1 LTEKKRPTLMELIDR
16 YVPRHTREEV
26 VEMSIRYEE
35 RITAL
40 LMTIHEYQE
49 RCHSLQVHLAELEEE
64 YARRTMVNVSPGL
77 VTADAG
83 RDLYRTADYYR
94 LSWNPDPRRA
104 VVTMASA
111 PFHKEEY
118 PRLFEAAMKQF
129 ETQVLR
135 ELTHQLRGEYAK
147 LYEANRPR

>member
-1 LTEKKRPTLMELIDR
+1 MQLIDR

-40 LMTIHEYQE
+40 LMTIYEYHQ
-49 RCHSLQVHLAELEEE
+49 RCDALQKHLAELEEE
-64 YARRTMVNVSPGL
+64 YAKRTMIPVSSGL
-77 VTADAG
+77 LTTEAG
-83 RDLYRTADYYR
+83 KDLYRMENYFR
-94 LSWNPDPRRA
+94 LDWRPDPRRSI
-104 VVTMASA
+104 VTMREE